1 MRFAITTLSYTA
13 IGSGEGAGIIDTEL
27 VAHADGLP
35 YIPAKRIKGVLLESA
50 TEVTEMLGIEKT
62 LVDSLFGV
70 AGVSKGKVWIGNL
83 EVKNHE
89 EISRELKYFNSNKLF
104 KGLTNKEK
112 ILSHFSDTR
121 QNTSIDLETEV
132 AKEHTLRTFR
142 VLKPGIVFKA
152 TIEVDSPLTE
162 AEKALLYLACLN
174 LQKIGLKRN
183 RGFGKVKASIKG
195 IDVKDIDQALE
206 FLKKTH
212 AKENPTKRANERL
225 GAFKDGKTMRLK
237 YTIKTDSPL
246 VISKKNGDQSMIDS
260 LEMLP
265 GTTVRGIIADRMIRS
280 LDLAE
285 AHNDELFF
293 ELILNGRLR
302 VETAFPEKD
311 GEIYY
316 PTPMNIHKI
325 KDYNASKDLVDIFE
339 EPSGMVKSKP
349 LGGFSMITDGDDG
362 KIITSISISKDVQ
375 FHNTRDRETGHNVD
389 GSLFYY
395 ESLEAGQDFSGFIVS
410 TEDELRVLQ
419 EVLGDKFRVSIGKSS
434 SSQYG
439 NARLVFGEMEDIPE
453 PELEEP
459 ILLVVASPVILHND
473 FGFPDTSADRLC
485 REIEQITKCKINIER
500 VAINIEDFD
509 NYVGIWKINNEREIA
524 FAPGSSFIVSK
535 ASGVDINFLN
545 GLKKIL
551 RDGLGERVAEGFG
564 KLRILGSDFSEAFLR
579 KKEEDLDS
587 NPVIPEHS
595 LQMLEEIM
603 LEEMSSFAAHR
614 GFLKLISRGKNEN
627 NPYLAN
633 ITNHLAG
640 RILAFLSS
648 STCKGDFVKE
658 LKKLY
663 KKDDDTKK
671 AANGELKP
679 KKAANSLEKAGIMND
694 LKAFDEPVI
703 NEIKQWQ
710 RARDIDMLKI
720 DLASEEIKFDL
731 AKSYWTAF
739 FRFVRILHKRDGG
752 DRVEL

>member
-1 MRFAITTLSYTA
+1 MRFKIKTLSYTA

-50 TEVTEMLGIEKT
+50 KEVTEMLGIEGD
-62 LVDSLFGV
+62 LVKSLFGV
-70 AGVSKGKVWIGNL
+70 SGTSKGKAWIGNL
-83 EVKNHE
+83 EIENYE
-89 EISRELKYFNSNKLF
+89 EISRELRYFKSNKLF

-142 VLKPGIVFKA
+142 VLKPGIVFEA
-152 TIEVDSPLTE
+152 AIEVDSPLTE

-174 LQKIGLKRN
+174 VRRIGLKRN
-183 RGFGKVKASIKG
+183 RGFGKVKTAIKG
-195 IDVKDIDQALE
+195 IDVKDTDQALGS
-206 FLKKTH
+206 LKKTH
-212 AKENPTKRANERL
+212 ATEKPTKRVNESL
-225 GAFKDGKTMRLK
+225 GTFKSGKTMRLK

-265 GTTVRGIIADRMIRS
+265 GTTVRGILADRMIRS
-280 LDLAE
+280 LDLTE
-285 AHNDELFF
+285 AHKDELFF
-293 ELILNGRLR
+293 ELILNGGLR
-302 VETAFPEKD
+302 VEPAFPEKD

-325 KDYNASKDLVDIFE
+325 KDDNASKDLLDIFE

-362 KIITSISISKDVQ
+362 TIITAISVSKDVQ

-395 ESLEAGQDFSGFIVS
+395 ESLEAGQEFSGFIVS
-410 TEDELRVLQ
+410 TEDDLRVLQ
-419 EVLGDKFRVSIGKSS
+419 EVLGNEFRVSIGKSS

-439 NARLVFGEMEDIPE
+439 NARLVFGEIEDIPE

-459 ILLVVASPVILHND
+459 ILLVVTSPVILHND
-473 FGFPDTSADRLC
+473 FGFPDTSVDRLC
-485 REIEQITKCKINIER
+485 HEIEQLTKCKIDIER
-500 VAINIEDFD
+500 AAVNIEDFD
-509 NYVGIWKINNEREIA
+509 NYVRVWKMNNEREIA
-524 FAPGSSFIVSK
+524 FAPGSGFIVSK
-535 ASGVDINFLN
+535 ASGDDFDFFSGI
-545 GLKKIL
+545 KHIL

-564 KLRILGSDFSEAFLR
+564 KLRIERLDLSEAILR
-579 KKEEDLDS
+579 KKEEDFGSSSVTPD
-587 NPVIPEHS
+587 HS
-595 LQMLEEIM
+595 LQMLKGIM
-603 LEEMSSFAAHR
+603 LEEMSLFAAHK
-614 GFLKLISRGKNEN
+614 GFLKLNSLGKAKA
-627 NPYLAN
+627 NPYLSH

-640 RILAFLSS
+640 RILYFLSKANS
-648 STCKGDFVKE
+648 
-658 LKKLY
+658 
-663 KKDDDTKK
+663 KKDFLEKLDQLYAKK
-671 AANGELKP
+671 IDNSNKEVKTP

-694 LKAFDEPVI
+694 LKAFDETLI
-703 NEIKQWQ
+703 NEIKQWE

-720 DLASEEIKFDL
+720 DLASDDIKFDL
-731 AKSYWTAF
+731 SKSYWTAF
-739 FRFVRILHKRDGG
+739 FRFIRILHKKDGG
-752 DRVEL
+752 D

>member
-1 MRFAITTLSYTA
+1 MRFEIKTLSYTA

-50 TEVTEMLGIEKT
+50 TEVTEMLGIERD
-62 LVDSLFGV
+62 LVESLFGV
-70 AGVSKGKVWIGNL
+70 TGTSKGKVWIGNL
-83 EVKNHE
+83 EVENYE
-89 EISRELKYFNSNKLF
+89 EISRKLKYFKSNKLF

-142 VLKPGIVFKA
+142 VLKPGTVFEA
-152 TIEVDSPLTE
+152 AIEVDSPLTE
-162 AEKALLYLACLN
+162 AEKALLYLVCLN
-174 LQKIGLKRN
+174 VRRIGLKRN
-183 RGFGKVKASIKG
+183 RGFGKVKATIKG
-195 IDVKDIDQALE
+195 IDIKDIDHALKC
-206 FLKKTH
+206 LKDTH
-212 AKENPTKRANERL
+212 ATEKPTKKANERL

-302 VETAFPEKD
+302 VEPALPQKD

-316 PTPMNIHKI
+316 PTPMNIHKV
-325 KDYNASKDLVDIFE
+325 KDANASKDLLNIFE

-349 LGGFSMITDGDDG
+349 LSGFSTITDGDDG
-362 KIITSISISKDVQ
+362 KIITTISVGKDVQ
-375 FHNTRDRETGHNVD
+375 FHNTRDRETGHNID

-410 TEDELRVLQ
+410 TEDNLKVLP
-419 EVLGDKFRVSIGKSS
+419 EILGKEFRISIGKSS

-439 NARLVFGEMEDIPE
+439 NARLVFGEMEDMPE

-459 ILLVVASPVILHND
+459 ILLAVASPVILLND

-485 REIEQITKCKINIER
+485 HEIERLTKCKINIER
-500 VAINIEDFD
+500 AAINIEDFD
-509 NYVGIWKINNEREIA
+509 NYVGIWKMNNEREIA
-524 FAPGSSFIVSK
+524 FAPGSGFIVSNV
-535 ASGVDINFLN
+535 SGDDLDFFN
-545 GLKKIL
+545 GIKHIL
-551 RDGLGERVAEGFG
+551 TDGLGERVAEGFG
-564 KLRILGSDFSEAFLR
+564 KLMIVDSDLSEAILR
-579 KKEEDLDS
+579 KKEQDFDS
-587 NPVIPEHS
+587 SPVTPEHS
-595 LQMLEEIM
+595 LQMLEDIM
-603 LEEMSSFAAHR
+603 LEEMSLFAAHR
-614 GFLKLISRGKNEN
+614 GFLKLNSHGKDKAK
-627 NPYLAN
+627 PYLSH

-640 RILAFLSS
+640 RILYFLSKANS
-648 STCKGDFVKE
+648 
-658 LKKLY
+658 
-663 KKDDDTKK
+663 KKDFLEKLDQLYSKK
-671 AANGELKP
+671 IDNSNKEVKTP
-679 KKAANSLEKAGIMND
+679 KKAASSLEKAGIMND

-703 NEIKQWQ
+703 NEIKHWE
-710 RARDIDMLKI
+710 RARDIEMLKI
-720 DLASEEIKFDL
+720 DLDNERIKFDL

-739 FRFVRILHKRDGG
+739 FRFVRILHKKDGG
-752 DRVEL
+752 D